1 MFQLR
6 IATAPHVLNVYF
18 VVVVVLVVAAAV
30 VIVFV
35 VAVYNRIIKD
45 GNRVPRA
52 SEGHH

>member
-6 IATAPHVLNVYF
+6 IATATHRLNVYF
-18 VVVVVLVVAAAV
+18 VVAAAAV

-45 GNRVPRA
+45 GNHVPKA
-52 SEGHH
+52 SEGRH